1 MMDQPVYVL
10 DANVF
15 IEAARRYYAF
25 DLRSRFWDILLDR
38 ADNGVIESID
48 LVKKELEKGKG
59 KDGEEDELAVWAN
72 GDFSHAFCSTD
83 EEEII
88 KSYGKLMT
96 WAQTQ
101 PQYTEAAK
109 AQFANVP
116 DGWLVAYALAKGR
129 VVVTQEVL
137 KPDIK
142 TRVPIPNVCE
152 PFHIRYI
159 DTFAMLRELGA
170 RLA

>member
-1 MMDQPVYVL
+1 MARSVYVL

-25 DLRSRFWDILLDR
+25 DIAPRFWNILLEYS
-38 ADNGVIESID
+38 DNGAIESID

-59 KDGEEDELAVWAN
+59 KDGEEDELTVWAN
-72 GDFSHAFCSTD
+72 GDFSRAFRTTD
-83 EEEII
+83 EEDVIET
-88 KSYGKLMT
+88 YGQVIT
-96 WAQTQ
+96 WVQNQ

-129 VVVTQEVL
+129 AVVTHEVL
-137 KPDIK
+137 ATDARRK
-142 TRVPIPNVCE
+142 VPIPNICE
-152 PFHIRYI
+152 PFNVRYV
-159 DTFAMLRELGA
+159 DTFVMLRELGVRFA
-170 RLA
+170 

>member
-96 WAQTQ
+96 Q

>member
-1 MMDQPVYVL
+1 MYVL

-25 DLRSRFWDILLDR
+25 DLRSRFWDILIDR

-48 LVKKELEKGKG
+48 LVKKELERGKG
-59 KDGEEDELAVWAN
+59 KNEEQDELAKWAN
-72 GDFSHAFCSTD
+72 GDFSNAFRSTD
-83 EEEII
+83 EKSVIE
-88 KSYGKLMT
+88 SYGTVVT
-96 WAQTQ
+96 WVQGQ
-101 PQYTEAAK
+101 PQYTNAAK
-109 AQFANVP
+109 TEFANEP

-129 VVVTQEVL
+129 VIVTQEVL

-142 TRVPIPNVCE
+142 IRVPIPNVCG
-152 PFHIRYI
+152 PFNIRYI

-170 RLA
+170 QLA

>member
-1 MMDQPVYVL
+1 MDRSVYVL

-25 DLRSRFWDILLDR
+25 DLHTRFWDIINEH
-38 ADNGVIESID
+38 AENGVIESID
-48 LVKKELEKGKG
+48 WVDKELEKGKG
-59 KDGEEDELAVWAN
+59 KNGEEDELARWAKSY
-72 GDFSHAFCSTD
+72 FIHAFRSTD
-83 EEEII
+83 EEDVIE
-88 KSYGKLMT
+88 SYGRVMT
-96 WAQTQ
+96 WVQGQ
-101 PQYTEAAK
+101 SQYTDAAK
-109 AQFANVP
+109 AEFANEP

-137 KPDIK
+137 APDAK
-142 TRVPIPNVCE
+142 SRVPIPNVCVQ
-152 PFHIRYI
+152 FDVLYI